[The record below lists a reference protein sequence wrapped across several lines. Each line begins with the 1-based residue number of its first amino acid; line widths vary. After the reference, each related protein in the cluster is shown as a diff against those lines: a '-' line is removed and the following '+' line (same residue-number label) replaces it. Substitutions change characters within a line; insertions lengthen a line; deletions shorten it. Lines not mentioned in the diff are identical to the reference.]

1 MRGLHTAIVDEADSA
16 LIDEAVTPLII
27 SRKQENEPLRLACEG
42 AHRIAQQMQP
52 GLDYSAD
59 PKTQEIAIKP
69 AGKVT
74 IRSLGGELPAM
85 WRGAQ
90 RAAELVTQA
99 LRAREFFQLGRQ
111 YVIEEGKIVIV
122 DEFTGRLMHE
132 RTWREGLHQAV
143 EAKEGLQVTAPA
155 ETLARLSFQRFFR
168 FYRSLAGLSG
178 TVWEAGPEVWQ
189 IYRLPVVRIP
199 TNKPCIRIELT
210 DRLFATDREKWDAI
224 VEEIAQRHAR
234 RQPLL
239 VGVRSVAG
247 SERLAKMLEARGL
260 VFNLLN
266 ATRHKEEAAIVEQA
280 GEQGRI
286 TVATNMAGRGTDIRL
301 GPLVRE
307 LGGLHVILTERHE
320 SRRIDRQLM
329 GRAARQGDPGS
340 AQAFVSLDDELALR
354 HSPNWLRRGV
364 QSALSAG
371 APGAEALAAAL
382 LRSAQRRS
390 EKAAFEQR
398 RRVLQADTWV
408 EDSLAFA
415 GAQFGDDE
423 S

>member
-1 MRGLHTAIVDEADSA
+1 
-16 LIDEAVTPLII
+16 
-27 SRKQENEPLRLACEG
+27 
-42 AHRIAQQMQP
+42 
-52 GLDYSAD
+52 
-59 PKTQEIAIKP
+59 
-69 AGKVT
+69 
-74 IRSLGGELPAM
+74 
-85 WRGAQ
+85 
-90 RAAELVTQA
+90 
-99 LRAREFFQLGRQ
+99 
-111 YVIEEGKIVIV
+111 
-122 DEFTGRLMHE
+122 
-132 RTWREGLHQAV
+132 
-143 EAKEGLQVTAPA
+143 
-155 ETLARLSFQRFFR
+155 
-168 FYRSLAGLSG
+168 
-178 TVWEAGPEVWQ
+178 VWQ

-210 DRLFATDREKWDAI
+210 DRLFARDREKWDAI

-354 HSPNWLRRGV
+354 HSPNWLRRRV

>member
-1 MRGLHTAIVDEADSA
+1 
-16 LIDEAVTPLII
+16 
-27 SRKQENEPLRLACEG
+27 
-42 AHRIAQQMQP
+42 
-52 GLDYSAD
+52 
-59 PKTQEIAIKP
+59 
-69 AGKVT
+69 
-74 IRSLGGELPAM
+74 
-85 WRGAQ
+85 
-90 RAAELVTQA
+90 
-99 LRAREFFQLGRQ
+99 
-111 YVIEEGKIVIV
+111 
-122 DEFTGRLMHE
+122 
-132 RTWREGLHQAV
+132 
-143 EAKEGLQVTAPA
+143 
-155 ETLARLSFQRFFR
+155 
-168 FYRSLAGLSG
+168 
-178 TVWEAGPEVWQ
+178 
-189 IYRLPVVRIP
+189 
-199 TNKPCIRIELT
+199 
-210 DRLFATDREKWDAI
+210 
-224 VEEIAQRHAR
+224 
-234 RQPLL
+234 
-239 VGVRSVAG
+239 
-247 SERLAKMLEARGL
+247 
-260 VFNLLN
+260 
-266 ATRHKEEAAIVEQA
+266 
-280 GEQGRI
+280 
-286 TVATNMAGRGTDIRL
+286 MAGRGTDIRL